1 MGENHIL
8 DHIKIYEE
16 PVFIKIDQQDRGGG
30 KPEYLF
36 LCTDVDYILK

>member
-1 MGENHIL
+1 MGENYIL

-16 PVFIKIDQQDRGGG
+16 SVFIKIDQQDRGGR
-30 KPEYLF
+30 KPEYLV